1 MFNVSQFLELSN
13 LKNRFE
19 KNHPKFFP
27 FIRAAR
33 KKALMEG
40 SILEITV
47 TPPDGEPIST
57 NLKVQSSDL
66 ELLQKLTE
74 VLSQNP

>member
-1 MFNVSQFLELSN
+1 MFNVSQFLELRN

-40 SILEITV
+40 SIL
-47 TPPDGEPIST
+47 
-57 NLKVQSSDL
+57 
-66 ELLQKLTE
+66 
-74 VLSQNP
+74 

>member
-1 MFNVSQFLELSN
+1 MLNVPQLLELGA
-13 LKNRFE
+13 LKKRFE

-27 FIRAAR
+27 FIRAAK

-47 TPPDGEPIST
+47 TPPEGEPIST

-74 VLSQNP
+74 VLSQNS

>member
-1 MFNVSQFLELSN
+1 MKKSPEILSVYPGSQ
-13 LKNRFE
+13 
-19 KNHPKFFP
+19 
-27 FIRAAR
+27 
-33 KKALMEG
+33 KKGSDGG